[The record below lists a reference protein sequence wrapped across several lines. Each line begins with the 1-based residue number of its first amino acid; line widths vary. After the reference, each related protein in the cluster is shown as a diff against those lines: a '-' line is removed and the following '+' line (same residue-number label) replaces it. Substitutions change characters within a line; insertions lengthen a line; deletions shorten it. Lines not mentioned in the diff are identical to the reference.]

1 MPTKMIKKR
10 TGGRSARV
18 RQDVLKHALF
28 ELIEQGYMG
37 FNISQIAAR
46 ANVHET
52 TIYRRWPTREALIMD
67 TISEFAHNQL
77 VPVNTGNLAQD
88 LRHMLASIANFLQ
101 GQIGKTLIMLAF
113 NPKLPPELQHM
124 TWQLWQERMQIGQ
137 KMFDYAIARGEWP
150 QDYDQNLVFNEII
163 GPILSHYFLLKQ
175 PISDELINQRVDF
188 ILNNCHAFQLR
199 RINSVPKPEQ
209 ISQF

>member
-1 MPTKMIKKR
+1 MSTTMIKKR

-52 TIYRRWPTREALIMD
+52 TIYRRWATREALMMEA
-67 TISEFAHNQL
+67 ISEFAQNQL
-77 VPVNTGNLAQD
+77 VPVHTGNLAQD
-88 LRHMLASIANFLQ
+88 LRHSLGLICNFLQ
-101 GQIGKTLIMLAF
+101 SQIGKTLIMLAF
-113 NPKLPPELQHM
+113 NPELEPKLQHM
-124 TWQLWQERMQIGQ
+124 TLTLWQERMQIGQ
-137 KMFDYAIARGEWP
+137 KIFTHAIERGEWP
-150 QDYDQNLVFNEII
+150 RDYDPHLVFNEMI
-163 GPILSHYFLLKQ
+163 GPLLSHYFLLKQ
-175 PISDELINQRVDF
+175 PITEQMLNQRVDF
-188 ILNNCHAFQLR
+188 ILNNRHTFGFKGL
-199 RINSVPKPEQ
+199 NSVPKPDQ